1 MARGSYEQINTEIK
15 PHEVGDRKPTAAL
28 LAWFLNAVWRL
39 DLPEVDDAIC
49 DGSGD
54 KGIDGIVV
62 DDDLNEIAIFQ
73 SKYREK
79 HDAGQ
84 GDKELRNLVGA
95 AAYFQT
101 PQALDGLLAAKPNA
115 ELTNL
120 IGRLDL
126 RERVADGASV
136 TRLVFVTNG
145 TLDRAGRDYVKSMTT
160 AAPELEVWDQP
171 RLGPIAARTRAPE
184 LRKERIKLH
193 ACAAPT
199 KMKLGELE
207 MAVAIVPA
215 PELVGLPGISD
226 LTLFDPNVRL
236 SEGRTRVNRNLAET
250 IKDPEEH
257 ALFPAYHNGLTLL
270 THGLGVR
277 GNTLSLDGITV
288 VNGCQSL
295 LTLYENRALNLADLN
310 LLVKIVEVVV
320 NSQLTEKITFR
331 SNNQNPVDIRDQR
344 STDNIQR
351 ALQAEVEE
359 IYPGDFA
366 YAIRE
371 GEALA
376 AKQVLTNQE
385 AAQLLMA
392 VYLGEPFNAV
402 RKVRLFDTDYRRI
415 FSRKVDAPRLFLL
428 TQISDALKDVRPN
441 LRPDLA
447 SSFSSVRFTLA
458 YLLGMQLQRT
468 DEGTGLLDDPQRW
481 LPGKLSDVQAA
492 LSELLEEIV
501 ESVNFYIQEEVAD
514 KGDSFDPK
522 VTFKSQDGVRA
533 VEHAVDRDIRRTIKR
548 PGGDSFLF
556 SVKPVS

>member
-1 MARGSYEQINTEIK
+1 MAKESYPQINAEVE
-15 PHEVGDRKPTAAL
+15 PHLIGDRKPTAAL

-39 DLPEVDDAIC
+39 DLSEVDDAIC
-49 DGSGD
+49 DGTGD

-62 DDDLNEIAIFQ
+62 DEDLNEIAIFQ
-73 SKYREK
+73 SKHREK

-95 AAYFQT
+95 AACFET
-101 PQALDGLLAAKPNA
+101 PHTVDGLLAAKPNA

-120 IGRLDL
+120 INRLDL

-145 TLDRAGRDYVKSMTT
+145 TLDRAGSDYIKSIES

-171 RLGPIAARTRAPE
+171 RLGPIAARTQAPE
-184 LRKERIKLH
+184 LRKEKIKLH

-215 PELVGLPGISD
+215 AELVELPGISD

-236 SEGRTRVNRNLAET
+236 SEGRTRVNRDLAET

-257 ALFPAYHNGLTLL
+257 DLFPAYHNGLTLL

-277 GNTLSLDGITV
+277 GKTLALDGITV

-295 LTLYENRALNLADLN
+295 LTLYENRAFELADLN
-310 LLVKIVEVVV
+310 LLIKVVEVVA

-331 SNNQNPVDIRDQR
+331 SNNQNPIDIRDQR

-351 ALQAEVEE
+351 ALQAEVEQL
-359 IYPGDFA
+359 YPGVFA
-366 YAIRE
+366 YAIRQ
-371 GEALA
+371 GEVLEAT
-376 AKQVLTNQE
+376 QVLTNQE

-392 VYLGEPFNAV
+392 VYLREPFNAV

-415 FSRKVDAPRLFLL
+415 FNRKVDAPRLFLL
-428 TQISDALKDVRPN
+428 TQISDALKEVRSN

-458 YLLGMQLQRT
+458 YLLGLQLQRT
-468 DEGTGLLDDPQRW
+468 PEGTKLLDEPHRW
-481 LPGKLSDVQAA
+481 LPDQLNNVCAA

-548 PGGDSFLF
+548 PGGDAFLF
-556 SVKPVS
+556 SVKPAP